1 MNAKGLS
8 RRNRVILTETVAFS
22 IDGALL
28 LAYLLNRT
36 GEFLAS
42 LLGGQYAVSLVNT
55 IAWVYFVDSKGRDG
69 ERCGF
74 VYRYPPSQKAYSCL
88 WSESHHPRDAGHPF
102 QPSQSVRETA
112 EVRTNPASGDRPDT
126 VTHTPGLGTSASKRA
141 DTLLPVSLSARE
153 TAVAVMPNPLCAGSA
168 GCSENGAT
176 PASKRA
182 DNLLPLWCLPALV
195 PP

>member
-1 MNAKGLS
+1 MTD
-8 RRNRVILTETVAFS
+8 R
-22 IDGALL
+22 
-28 LAYLLNRT
+28 
-36 GEFLAS
+36 
-42 LLGGQYAVSLVNT
+42 
-55 IAWVYFVDSKGRDG
+55 

-74 VYRYPPSQKAYSCL
+74 RWPDGYECWG
-88 WSESHHPRDAGHPF
+88 WSTCHQDSFFGHPF
-102 QPSQSVRETA
+102 QPSLSVRETA

-141 DTLLPVSLSARE
+141 DNLLPLWCLLGPFQPSLFARE

>member
-1 MNAKGLS
+1 MAHEEAM
-8 RRNRVILTETVAFS
+8 T
-22 IDGALL
+22 
-28 LAYLLNRT
+28 
-36 GEFLAS
+36 
-42 LLGGQYAVSLVNT
+42 
-55 IAWVYFVDSKGRDG
+55 DG

-74 VYRYPPSQKAYSCL
+74 PGCGQGQNNWNHLMPFGGHYFPKTINEQGAHRIFN
-88 WSESHHPRDAGHPF
+88 HPF
-102 QPSQSVRETA
+102 QPSLSARETA

-141 DTLLPVSLSARE
+141 DNLLPLWCLLGPFQPSLFARE